1 MVNLEKSLSLQ
12 ALHLRCGAWM
22 LFLLLSAGVL
32 QGEAPNWHQWRG
44 PDANGVAPG
53 SDPPIEWSE
62 EKNLRW
68 KVAIPGKGHASPVI
82 WGNRVFLAT
91 AISTEKPAPGLHP
104 PEVEADEPR
113 NRRRGIQPTHVQRFV
128 VLALDRATGKT
139 VWQHTARES
148 APHEGTHLDAT
159 WASASPI
166 TDGEHLF
173 VTFGSNG
180 LYAYDLDGKP
190 LWEKDLGD
198 MQTRNGFGEGSS
210 PALHGNTLVITWDHE
225 GESFIV
231 ALDKRTGAELWRQ
244 AREEPTSWATP
255 LIVESAGQHQVVVN
269 GTGKIRGYDLAS
281 GKILWESGGMTTNTI
296 PSPVHKD
303 GVVYVMSGFRG
314 NALQAIR
321 LARAKGD
328 LSDGEASPG
337 AIAWTYDRDTP
348 YVPSPLLYEDKLYF
362 LKTNSNVLSVLSTD
376 TGEVLYGPQRLE
388 GIDGIYASPVGA
400 GGRVYV
406 VGRKGTTLVLRHGP
420 KLEILASNQLD
431 DSFDSSPA
439 ISGDEIY
446 LRGGQNLYL
455 IAPDPASKVLH
466 RTAPQETAPKET
478 VSTVESD
485 R

>member
-1 MVNLEKSLSLQ
+1 
-12 ALHLRCGAWM
+12 M
-22 LFLLLSAGVL
+22 LFLLLPLASL
-32 QGEAPNWHQWRG
+32 QAEAPNWHQWRG
-44 PDANGVAPG
+44 PDANGVAPA

-68 KVAIPGKGHASPVI
+68 KVPIPGKGHASPVI
-82 WGNRVFLAT
+82 WEDRIFLAT
-91 AISTEKPAPGLHP
+91 AIATEKPALDLYH
-104 PEVEADEPR
+104 PEVEANNPR
-113 NRRRGIQPTHVQRFV
+113 SRRRGIQPTHVQRFV

-180 LYAYDLDGKP
+180 LYAYDLAGKL

-210 PALHGNTLVITWDHE
+210 PALQGNTLVITWDHE

-244 AREEPTSWATP
+244 PRAEATSWATP
-255 LIVESAGQHQVVVN
+255 LIVESGGKHQVVVN
-269 GTGKIRGYDLAS
+269 GTGKIRGYDLAN

-314 NALQAIR
+314 NALQAIQ
-321 LARAKGD
+321 LANAKGD
-328 LSDGEASPG
+328 LGDSEAAPG
-337 AIAWTYDRDTP
+337 ALLWTYDRDTP
-348 YVPSPLLYEDKLYF
+348 YVPSPLLYDDKLYF
-362 LKTNSNVLSVLSTD
+362 LKSNSNVLSVLSSD

-388 GIDGIYASPVGA
+388 GIDGIYSSPVGA

-406 VGRKGTTLVLRHGP
+406 VGRNGKTLVLRHGP
-420 KLEILASNQLD
+420 KLEILATNQLD

-439 ISGDEIY
+439 ISGEEIF

-455 IAPDPASKVLH
+455 IAPDPVSKAKPPSKAH
-466 RTAPQETAPKET
+466 QEET
-478 VSTVESD
+478 REPATTVESV